1 MNRKCLRFRKS
12 SLRVS
17 PVLLGVILALVGC
30 GDGSQADSGTSSA
43 TDGPC
48 ALLDLAEVKRALPDA
63 ARAERDT
70 SLDKYDI
77 ATCMWHG
84 SKSSRLLMLQT
95 WDGQGSTAEA
105 ELQSRLLGFRDPMRV
120 VAGEK
125 FQTEMLDGVGNAAS
139 VAVERADAQRGI
151 LANFALLVV
160 RQGDRMILIEA
171 QGLAV
176 GDRAAAVAVL
186 ESLGRSA
193 AGRVA
198 GTGK

>member
-1 MNRKCLRFRKS
+1 
-12 SLRVS
+12 
-17 PVLLGVILALVGC
+17 
-30 GDGSQADSGTSSA
+30 
-43 TDGPC
+43 
-48 ALLDLAEVKRALPDA
+48 LAEVKRALPDA

-171 QGLAV
+171 QGLAG